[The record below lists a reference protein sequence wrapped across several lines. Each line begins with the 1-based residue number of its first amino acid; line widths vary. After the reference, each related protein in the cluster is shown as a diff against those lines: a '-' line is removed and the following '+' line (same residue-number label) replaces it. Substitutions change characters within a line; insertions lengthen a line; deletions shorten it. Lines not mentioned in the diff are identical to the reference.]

1 MARLMGRNA
10 VKVLATLFLL
20 SYTKLLQTIIAVLS
34 FTVLEYSN
42 QSRSLVWLPDGNILY
57 LKGKHIPLFVAAIVT
72 LTLSLPFTI
81 ILLFTQCL
89 QRLNLRVF
97 FWIVK
102 MKPLL
107 DAYVGPYKDR
117 YRFWTGFLLLVRIAL
132 LLTFSANL
140 LGGPNFRL
148 LATTIACFFVFSMAW
163 WFHGIYRKWHLDIL
177 ESSYFLNLGCLS
189 VAVISVGES
198 EYGKVV
204 ATYTSVTI
212 ALATFIGILLYHTYK
227 QIRKWKV
234 WRKLSIRLHRKKTHR
249 VELEPLVQ
257 EEDKAVQAEPYRE
270 PLIYDFY

>member
-1 MARLMGRNA
+1 MQL
-10 VKVLATLFLL
+10 KYWQHF
-20 SYTKLLQTIIAVLS
+20 SYFHTQSYCKQSLPLYHL
-34 FTVLEYSN
+34 VLEYSN

-132 LLTFSANL
+132 LLTFSVNL
-140 LGGPNFRL
+140 FGGPNFRL

-198 EYGKVV
+198 EYGKV
-204 ATYTSVTI
+204 TQN
-212 ALATFIGILLYHTYK
+212 H
-227 QIRKWKV
+227 
-234 WRKLSIRLHRKKTHR
+234 
-249 VELEPLVQ
+249 
-257 EEDKAVQAEPYRE
+257 
-270 PLIYDFY
+270 LIQTN